1 VFHRFD
7 SVAPASVGRN
17 FFHHGAPG
25 WSYLDVAG
33 GPGLL
38 GVTGFAGG
46 LVDLR
51 AARELA
57 AGTGAFFATGCFWR
71 AFGALGFGWA
81 FFAMM
86 TSPPRQTRLLKNRDG
101 SAVQVPS
108 RDS

>member
-7 SVAPASVGRN
+7 SAGPASVGRN

-33 GPGLL
+33 GLL
-38 GVTGFAGG
+38 G
-46 LVDLR
+46 LR
-51 AARELA
+51 AVRELVARA
-57 AGTGAFFATGCFWR
+57 AAFFATGCFLR

-86 TSPPRQTRLLKNRDG
+86 TSPP
-101 SAVQVPS
+101 
-108 RDS
+108 